1 MATLFFDGFE
11 RGYISTSLDEN
22 YWSTEPSQGAAANP
36 LYSFGGYT
44 SYSGVSGEFCWLT
57 AAERYLTNLPNTNYQ
72 AQRIQ
77 PAKPPSM
84 WQYAVSK
91 YPTQLMTG
99 ITIWGQNGQAGG
111 GPCGFT
117 PTNSYPSLGTPPGF
131 LSLTNIDGRNQF
143 NYAEIDSV
151 NLTGFNTISED
162 ADRVFF
168 TCRWLGI
175 ETQHPDFIA
184 ENKNG
189 RYGDRHPLV
198 SFCSGEQELLFSIV
212 TVSGTGWFRNKKIDG
227 DRTEA
232 TMGLRVEQNGVLKG
246 VFDLNVSGVNNLN
259 NFQIQTVADETGV
272 HRMDVETG
280 KILSIQN
287 IHPNAATSFFTK
299 NVVSTMSRWAFL
311 NIEIKYSPNPYVSL
325 QIEGVD
331 ALAIPLDDPSVDL
344 SNRNDPRI
352 EYVVPIDDAPFDQIK
367 FFNRTYDPDAKEINE
382 LPPSPSYPCYSYE
395 KDNPYRKYTS
405 LYVMEGSVILLDDI
419 SLVDNSPSVLP
430 NIRVGPDAHVC
441 RLFPGLVAREESNG
455 TDKFG
460 LGDDYM
466 YPDGKSEWTAEYE
479 AIDEAYAFTGAVFDP
494 YLPSVPVIEIN
505 KGDMVA
511 PPKKAQKRASVK
523 DADCSRSYIHAFREG
538 NTQTFPFL
546 PINYLSYFDPDNPY
560 YQKRAEQ
567 HIMYNSDWNQ
577 TTGVCMPYDQNYQ
590 SGYLMEYGDPES
602 DFRYYLSSG
611 IGGIKIKNQYYPRN
625 LNSSFENVF
634 WGPESQDWPDVNLV
648 NIETHLIWYDQIPNT
663 TNVFDTGTRIN
674 QTYYPDDRMAWTTGL
689 GYEEQSDISQV
700 REFYDLWDNGGRG
713 LNIVDSYVTPYMANL
728 GPLMFQPMR
737 HSYLFTSPNYSVEGT
752 NDFGWRCSGVQSGMP
767 WTISAWVYF
776 KGEDDIIHL
785 HSRYMDNELNANAVI
800 DFQYNYKGTPTT
812 DIQTWNNTTDR
823 WPQAYLVDCE
833 NDPAYTSYCPNPPG
847 VEWSDIYSVKNAF
860 FYNHRYVRSTPGP
873 PSNWPTG
880 LGSWWPFALY
890 TTRNGIRLST
900 IGAETNPDYHRFAH
914 RPGWNSTTDP
924 VDRESINDY
933 NVPTTW
939 QWSGTLQ
946 DPLIYRDFFYSGVIP
961 TGQWCHIEISKDEY
975 RNVRVFCSGIPHTGH
990 QVGVKSHPNNHYLG
1004 LAEQLLGET
1013 ITGPTTDPYKF
1024 NSSGWQ
1030 WTYRDDSYYGG
1041 GTPSPY
1047 NSEFKYAPTDIGPL
1061 FNAHIV
1067 AGGPFM
1073 FDQFQGQALAITVPP
1088 RVGGPNSMLQ
1098 DYIYI
1103 TGEVLHTGEFPVPSK
1118 WIPIIDDFYNS
1129 CEVQMT
1135 GNTECNT
1142 TDYYLYQ
1149 DPYAEQ
1155 MWDSGLFI
1163 EQSGFRFGVRKT

>member
-1 MATLFFDGFE
+1 MATLFFEGFE
-11 RGYISTSLDEN
+11 RGYINTSLDEN

-44 SYSGVSGEFCWLT
+44 SYSGVSGEYCWLP
-57 AAERYLTNLPNTNYQ
+57 AAEAYLTNKPNTGYFDKK
-72 AQRIQ
+72 IQ
-77 PAKPPSM
+77 PAKPPVM

-99 ITIWGQNGQAGG
+99 ITLNYLQAYGNC
-111 GPCGFT
+111 GPSPG
-117 PTNSYPSLGTPPGF
+117 NSYPSLGTTPGF

-151 NLTGFNTISED
+151 NLTGFSPISED

-184 ENKNG
+184 QNKNG
-189 RYGDRHPLV
+189 RYGDRHPLI

-212 TVSGTGWFRNKKIDG
+212 NVSGTGWFRNKKIDG

-246 VFDLNVSGVNNLN
+246 VFDLNISGVNGID
-259 NFQIQTVADETGV
+259 NFQIQSIADETGV
-272 HRMDVETG
+272 KRMDVETG

-287 IHPNAATSFFTK
+287 VDDQTLYWNK
-299 NVVSTMSRWAFL
+299 NIFSTMSRWAFL

-344 SNRNDPRI
+344 SNRSDPRI

-367 FFNRTYDPDAKEINE
+367 FFNRTYDPEIKNIVE
-382 LPPSPSYPCYSYE
+382 TPVDPNNSYNCPPGIPE
-395 KDNPYRKYTS
+395 NPYRQYAS
-405 LYVMEGSVILLDDI
+405 CYVMEGSVILLDDI
-419 SLVDNSPSVLP
+419 SLVDNSPSVSP
-430 NIRVGPDAHVC
+430 NVRVGPDAHVC
-441 RLFPGLVAREESNG
+441 RLFPGLVALDESNG
-455 TDKFG
+455 NDKFG

-466 YPDGKSEWTAEYE
+466 YPDGKSEWTAVYE
-479 AIDEAYAFTGAVFDP
+479 AVDEAYAFTGAVFDP
-494 YLPSVPVIEIN
+494 YLPSVPVREIN
-505 KGDMVA
+505 EGDMVA
-511 PPKKAQKRASVK
+511 PPQKAQKRASVK
-523 DADCSRSYIHAFREG
+523 DADCSRSYIHTFREG
-538 NTQTFPFL
+538 ATQTFPFL
-546 PINYLSYFDPDNPY
+546 PIDYIKYFGYSPSYGSINV
-560 YQKRAEQ
+560 AES
-567 HIMYNSDWNQ
+567 HIMYDPSWNQ
-577 TTGVCMPYDQNYQ
+577 TTGICLPFTDR
-590 SGYLMEYGDPES
+590 GFLRRGDHNS

-611 IGGIKIKNQYYPRN
+611 IAGIKIQNQYYPRN

-634 WGPESQDWPDVNLV
+634 WGPESQDWPDVDLV
-648 NIETHLIWYDQIPNT
+648 NMETHLIWYDQIPNT

-674 QTYYPDDRMAWTTGL
+674 RTYYPDDRMAQTTGL
-689 GYEEQSDISQV
+689 GFEEKPDISQV

-713 LNIVDSYVTPYMANL
+713 LNIVDSHVTPYMANL
-728 GPLMFQPMR
+728 GPLMHTPSR
-737 HSYLFTSPNYSVEGT
+737 YSYTFESPNYSVEGT
-752 NDFGWRCSGVQSGMP
+752 NDWSWRCSGVQSGMP
-767 WTISAWVYF
+767 WVISAWVYF
-776 KGEDDIIHL
+776 KEEDDIIHL
-785 HSRYMDNELNANAVI
+785 HSRYMDDELNENALI
-800 DFQYNYKGTPTT
+800 DFQRNYKGVITSSMQ
-812 DIQTWNNTTDR
+812 IWNNSTTR
-823 WPQAYLVDCE
+823 WPQPFIVDCE

-847 VEWSDIYSVKNAF
+847 VEWSDIYSIKNAF
-860 FYNHRYVRSTPGP
+860 FYKYRYVRSVPSP
-873 PSNWPTG
+873 PSDWPTG
-880 LGSWWPFALY
+880 LGPWWPFALY
-890 TTRNGIRLST
+890 TTRSGIRLST
-900 IGAETNPDYHRFAH
+900 IGAETNPDHHRFAH
-914 RPGWNSTTDP
+914 RPGWNPLTDP
-924 VDRESINDY
+924 VSQESINDY
-933 NVPTTW
+933 NVPETW

-961 TGQWCHIEISKDEY
+961 TGQWCHIEISKDED
-975 RNVRVFCSGIPHTGH
+975 RNVRVFCSGIPHSGH

-1004 LAEQLLGET
+1004 LAEQLLGEK

-1024 NSSGWQ
+1024 NASGWQ
-1030 WTYRDDSYYGG
+1030 WTYRDDSVYGG

-1047 NSEFKYAPTDIGPL
+1047 NSEYKYAPTDVGPL
-1061 FNAHIV
+1061 FNAHV
-1067 AGGPFM
+1067 VQGGAFM
-1073 FDQFQGQALAITVPP
+1073 FDTFVGQAIVVTTPP

-1103 TGEVLHTGEFPVPSK
+1103 TGEILHTGEFPVPDK
-1118 WIPIIDDFYNS
+1118 WIPTIDDFYNS

-1135 GNTECNT
+1135 GKTECNT

-1149 DPYAEQ
+1149 DPYTEQ